1 MKIPGNKEREAGKN
15 ARPCTLRDGSMRGRL
30 AAEARKIVDSIP
42 DVRTDRVER
51 IRDALE
57 RGTYRVEGSRIA
69 DRMIGDALRDLH
81 IRMRHP

>member
-15 ARPCTLRDGSMRGRL
+15 AWPCTLRDGSMRGRL